1 MLREG
6 TTLTAGYAALSIF
19 CSSGTAVKYYGPVF
33 ALHHTWQGERS
44 LINEMGCFT
53 RGLTR
58 STVPIKDALNLR
70 GTTGIIYRPGL
81 PVGII
86 HRLYI
91 HSIFPPHTYIPH
103 THTSLCYIDMNP
115 ELTPAIWCSSWN
127 ESRVIISYPQTTSPP
142 GLYNPQCCLG
152 VDISAFMVEVFFF

>member
-6 TTLTAGYAALSIF
+6 TTLTAGYAALSVF

-81 PVGII
+81 PVPTL
-86 HRLYI
+86 HPFHLSST
-91 HSIFPPHTYIPH
+91 HLHTSH
-103 THTSLCYIDMNP
+103 THISLLYRYEPRANTCNLVLLLKWESCYNQSSTNHFTSWSL
-115 ELTPAIWCSSWN
+115 
-127 ESRVIISYPQTTSPP
+127 YPSMLS
-142 GLYNPQCCLG
+142 GGWY
-152 VDISAFMVEVFFF
+152 